1 MADRRLDR
9 TAVRKIELG
18 EEGSDVAHWRS
29 RPPGERLAAM
39 TALVL
44 EHHGWTDGD
53 LPRLQS
59 VCRVR
64 KRS

>member
-1 MADRRLDR
+1 MSERKLDR
-9 TAVRKIELG
+9 TAVRKVKLG
-18 EEGSDVAHWRS
+18 EEGSDVAYWRS
-29 RPPGERLAAM
+29 RPPGERLAQV
-39 TALVL
+39 TSLVL

-59 VCRVR
+59 VWRLR

>member
-1 MADRRLDR
+1 MPDRKLDR

-18 EEGSDVAHWRS
+18 EEGSDVAYWRS
-29 RPPGERLAAM
+29 RPPGERLAM
-39 TALVL
+39 VEELRR
-44 EHHGWTDGD
+44 EYHGWTDGD
-53 LPRLQS
+53 LPRLQR